1 VVLGSGLL
9 LDVPLVELAA
19 RFRRL
24 YLVDMVH
31 LPRVRRL
38 AAAFPGVS
46 LLELDVTGTATGLC
60 ALGRR
65 QRPVER
71 GELEALFSCPVALPG
86 LESADWVASVNLFSQ
101 LPLLPLEAASRLCPA
116 AGETDLLRWQQQI
129 LVRHLD
135 WLRQRP
141 ACLLAD
147 AVQTLRRANGEREV
161 MDYSPWLE
169 VLGPP
174 GAAWSWLLVDEAE
187 SGDGS
192 RVEHEVRA
200 WCW

>member
-1 VVLGSGLL
+1 MVLGSGLL
-9 LDVPLVELAA
+9 LDVPLAELAA
-19 RFRRL
+19 RFRYL

-31 LPRVRRL
+31 LPQVRRL

-46 LLELDVTGTATGLC
+46 LLELDVSGTAAELW

-65 QRPVER
+65 QWPVGR
-71 GELEALFSCPVALPG
+71 DELDALFARPAALSA

-147 AVQTLRRANGEREV
+147 AVQILRRANGGREV
-161 MDYSPWLE
+161 MDYSPWLGA
-169 VLGPP
+169 LGPP
-174 GAAWSWLLVDEAE
+174 GAAWSWLLADEAE